1 MDAQLEFHKSS
12 YSAQNQNC
20 VEVATIPANYRKSSY
35 SSGNSQNCVEVA
47 DLPRAAAIRDS
58 KHSDAGHLVFPAS
71 EWDAFLGAARAERL

>member
-1 MDAQLEFHKSS
+1 VPELKF
-12 YSAQNQNC
+12 
-20 VEVATIPANYRKSSY
+20 RKSSY